1 MKYNCDMI
9 SDLLPLYVDQACSKS
24 SAEAVEEHISE
35 CPSCAAML
43 EDMRKC
49 DKVIDNA
56 IAKERDQVI
65 SKQAKFFKRRSAV
78 AGSIIGGLFALP
90 ILVCL
95 IVNLATGAGLTWFFI
110 VLAAMFIPA
119 SLTVVPLM
127 VPKDRRLWT
136 ITAFTA
142 SILVLLGIC
151 CIYSGGTWFFT
162 AAPSVLFGLS
172 IPFLPF
178 VVTSKPVAKFLGKN
192 KGLALV
198 GGYTLLF
205 IIMMTAIGIRH
216 GSPSFFRVA
225 TAFSL
230 PPFMFMWSLFALI
243 RFPKWNSFIKAA
255 TCIFASALIF
265 FFNDAIV
272 LGILGMSPRIPG
284 FDFSLTTTQSLND
297 LMCWG
302 ALAIGTVISA
312 IFMIVGIVGRK
323 KK

>member
-1 MKYNCDMI
+1 
-9 SDLLPLYVDQACSKS
+9 
-24 SAEAVEEHISE
+24 
-35 CPSCAAML
+35 
-43 EDMRKC
+43 
-49 DKVIDNA
+49 
-56 IAKERDQVI
+56 
-65 SKQAKFFKRRSAV
+65 
-78 AGSIIGGLFALP
+78 
-90 ILVCL
+90 
-95 IVNLATGAGLTWFFI
+95 
-110 VLAAMFIPA
+110 
-119 SLTVVPLM
+119 
-127 VPKDRRLWT
+127 
-136 ITAFTA
+136 
-142 SILVLLGIC
+142 
-151 CIYSGGTWFFT
+151 
-162 AAPSVLFGLS
+162 VLFGLS

-178 VVTSKPVAKFLGKN
+178 VVTSKPVARFLGKN

-243 RFPKWNSFIKAA
+243 RFPKWNGFIKAA